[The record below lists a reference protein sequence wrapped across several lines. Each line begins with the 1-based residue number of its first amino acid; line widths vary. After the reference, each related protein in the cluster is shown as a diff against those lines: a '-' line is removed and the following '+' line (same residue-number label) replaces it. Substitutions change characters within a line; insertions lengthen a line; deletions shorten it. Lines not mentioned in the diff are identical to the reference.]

1 MKNKSNAEN
10 KPKRKASSY
19 IVGIVT
25 FLLLSALVCLFL
37 MPTINPT
44 SFSFWFFLAVISA
57 LSGFSA
63 FLAEESEKFPF
74 MSKILLG
81 IVIISVL
88 VMLVGTVYNLKI
100 FHAQRYANLI
110 SVESADIADYDI
122 TLQDVPLLDRDSAFL
137 LANRKMGVLVDLV
150 SQFSLDESENT
161 QINYNGTP
169 SRVLPLQYSG
179 FFKYWN
185 NRAEGIPGYVKVD
198 MATQKAEMCNVEDG
212 IHYSPSSYFFKN
224 LQFHVYWYDPTAM
237 TESYTFDVDD
247 DGNPF
252 WVVRIVKHT
261 IGLFS
266 GTDMQSVLLVDA
278 VTGDIQKYAIA
289 DVPAWVDTV
298 YPADMIIDQYD
309 LYGTLRNG
317 FWNSKIG
324 QKEVVKTTNGYN
336 YITYNGDVYLYTGIT
351 SVVSD
356 ESNIGFIFTNLRTKE
371 TKQFTL
377 PSAEEFSAMDSAEG
391 QVQHLN
397 YDATFPI
404 LVKVAG
410 QPTYCMTLKDA
421 GGLVKLY
428 AMVNAENY
436 QVVVTGASVNETMDN
451 YVKAL
456 ASNNIAHESA
466 DYVAETTE
474 TGDTQAAATE
484 TATGIITDIR
494 SANMDGTTYYYL
506 QLQDIS
512 GHFEIPATDKAII
525 FANLGDTAEVQYE
538 TANVGQ
544 SIIPATIVS
553 IQSTPAA
560 ATPTATEP
568 LPA

>member
-1 MKNKSNAEN
+1 MKNKAEN
-10 KPKRKASSY
+10 KPKRKAKSF
-19 IVGIVT
+19 IVGVVT
-25 FLLLSALVCLFL
+25 FLLLSALACLFL

-44 SFSFWFFLAVISA
+44 SFSFWFLLAIVAAISGA
-57 LSGFSA
+57 SSF
-63 FLAEESEKFPF
+63 FAEDSDRFPV
-74 MSKILLG
+74 MSKIFLG
-81 IVIISVL
+81 IVSVSIL
-88 VMLVGTVYNLKI
+88 ILIVGTIFSFKI
-100 FHAQRYANLI
+100 FHAQRYANLL
-110 SVESADIADYDI
+110 SVEPADIADYNI
-122 TLQDVPLLDRDSAFL
+122 TLQDVPLLDKDSAFL

-150 SQFSLDESENT
+150 SQFSLDEYENT

-198 MATQKAEMCNVEDG
+198 MATQKAEMCNVDGG
-212 IHYSPSSYFFKN
+212 IHYSPSAYFFKN

-237 TESYTFDVDD
+237 TDSYTFDVDD
-247 DGNPF
+247 DGHPY

-266 GTDMQSVLLVDA
+266 GTDMRAVLLVDA
-278 VTGDIQKYAIA
+278 VTGDIQKYALA

-298 YPADMIIDQYD
+298 YPADMIISQYD
-309 LYGTLRNG
+309 LHGTLHNG

-324 QKEVVKTTNGYN
+324 QKEVVKTTSGYN
-336 YITYNGDVYLYTGIT
+336 YITYDGDVYLYTGIT

-377 PSAEEFSAMDSAEG
+377 PSAEEFSAMESAEG
-391 QVQHLN
+391 QVQHLS

-436 QVVVTGASVNETMDN
+436 QVVVTGASINETMDN

-474 TGDTQAAATE
+474 TGDTQAVATE
-484 TATGIITDIR
+484 TATGVILEIR

-506 QLQDIS
+506 QLQGIS
-512 GHFEIPATDKAII
+512 GRFEIPATDKDVI
-525 FANLGDTAEVQYE
+525 FANLGDTATVQYDV
-538 TANVGQ
+538 ANVDQ
-544 SIIPATIVS
+544 SIISATLVS
-553 IQSTPAA
+553 LQSSPVAT
-560 ATPTATEP
+560 TPTATEQI
-568 LPA
+568 PA